1 VGSVAFLTS
10 YKDLL
15 NDVVKQKSG
24 LSRKGKEKLHD
35 NQIANWKQT
44 RLREKSQWKTPPLGW
59 VKLNTDASCSP
70 GAGMV
75 STRIVVRDSNGRVLL
90 TAWNWLRHCASPEEA
105 EAEACFC

>member
-70 GAGMV
+70 DAGMV